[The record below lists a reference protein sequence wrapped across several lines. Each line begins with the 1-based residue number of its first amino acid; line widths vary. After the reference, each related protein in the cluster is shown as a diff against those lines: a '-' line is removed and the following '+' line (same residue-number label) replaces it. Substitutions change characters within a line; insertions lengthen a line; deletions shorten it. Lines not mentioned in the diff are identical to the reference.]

1 MGRLDVEMA
10 SRALVKSRS
19 MAQGLIKDGIVFVN
33 GHCVNKASLDINE
46 RDVIE
51 IRGELPK
58 YVGRGGLKLE
68 KAIDVFH
75 IALSDC
81 VCIDVGASTGG
92 FTDCMLQ
99 KGAKVVYAVDV
110 GKGQLDEKLKND
122 RRVISLENT
131 DIRVAGEKIPE
142 KADFISVDVSFI
154 SLKLILGAVKALLK
168 KEGKAIALIK
178 PQFEV
183 GKGGIGKGG
192 IVKNPILREKVVKEI
207 KEYAED
213 MGFRCEGLTVS
224 PIKGGDGNTEYLIY
238 LSI

>member
-1 MGRLDVEMA
+1 M
-10 SRALVKSRS
+10 
-19 MAQGLIKDGIVFVN
+19 
-33 GHCVNKASLDINE
+33 
-46 RDVIE
+46 
-51 IRGELPK
+51 
-58 YVGRGGLKLE
+58 
-68 KAIDVFH
+68 
-75 IALSDC
+75 
-81 VCIDVGASTGG
+81 
-92 FTDCMLQ
+92 
-99 KGAKVVYAVDV
+99 

-131 DIRVAGEKIPE
+131 DIRFAGEKIPE

-213 MGFRCEGLTVS
+213 MGFCCEGLTVS

-238 LSI
+238 FSI

>member
-58 YVGRGGLKLE
+58 YVGRGGLKLQ

-131 DIRVAGEKIPE
+131 DIRVAEKIPE

-154 SLKLILGAVKALLK
+154 SLKLILGTVKALLK

-192 IVKNPILREKVVKEI
+192 IVKNPILREKAVKEI